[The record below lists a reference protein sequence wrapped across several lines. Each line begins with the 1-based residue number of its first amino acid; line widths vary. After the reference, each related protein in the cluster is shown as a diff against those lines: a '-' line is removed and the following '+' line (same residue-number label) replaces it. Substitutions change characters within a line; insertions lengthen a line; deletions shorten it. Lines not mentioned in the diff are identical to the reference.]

1 MPRELR
7 RKNNGFLN
15 FNRKRVTLIK
25 TEFHGFILSKI
36 YPLLSASP
44 AFYFFFSMAIGID
57 FENQAFA
64 EGFRFIAGIDEVGRG
79 CLAGAVVAAA
89 VILDLS
95 KPLPEGL
102 NDSKKLSEKKRRQI
116 DLEIRETAIAFSIAQ
131 VEAEEID
138 RINILQA
145 TKKAMRLAI
154 ENLQPKA
161 EFLLIDAVQLKEITT
176 PQKAIIKGDTIS
188 ASIAAASIIAK
199 TYRDNLMREF
209 DKIYPE
215 YGFVNHVGY
224 GTKAHFEAIR
234 QHGACPLHRKSFRGV
249 L

>member
-1 MPRELR
+1 M
-7 RKNNGFLN
+7 
-15 FNRKRVTLIK
+15 T
-25 TEFHGFILSKI
+25 
-36 YPLLSASP
+36 
-44 AFYFFFSMAIGID
+44 IGID

-116 DLEIRETAIAFSIAQ
+116 DLEIRETAVAFSIAQ

-161 EFLLIDAVQLKEITT
+161 DFLLIDAVQLKEITT

>member
-1 MPRELR
+1 VNSEGIIQRF
-7 RKNNGFLN
+7 FLN
-15 FNRKRVTLIK
+15 YSLLVFN
-25 TEFHGFILSKI
+25 
-36 YPLLSASP
+36 
-44 AFYFFFSMAIGID
+44 FFMAIGIE
-57 FENQAFA
+57 FERQAFA
-64 EGFRFIAGIDEVGRG
+64 DGYRCVAGVDEVGRG

-89 VILDLS
+89 CVLDLS

-102 NDSKKLSEKKRRQI
+102 NDSKKLTAKRREQI
-116 DLEIRETAIAFSIAQ
+116 AAELKQIVVTYSIAQ

-161 EFLLIDAVQLKEITT
+161 DFLLIDAVTLKEINL
-176 PQKAIIKGDTIS
+176 PQKSIIKGDAIS
-188 ASIAAASIIAK
+188 ASIAAASILAK
-199 TYRDNLMREF
+199 TYRDDSMREL

-215 YGFVNHVGY
+215 YNFAKHVGY

-234 QHGACPLHRKSFRGV
+234 KYGACALHRKSFRGV